1 MGQKT
6 GVGLTC
12 RNWIVGCTKAV
23 LQGRYG
29 ILSATPK
36 AFCGQGVALVF
47 KRAFTFC
54 METNRTMAQST
65 SEFEQLV
72 AAIRQRVRS
81 NGARLFADWLRSYVG
96 LVCGETSTLL
106 NKHIHEVNLQPG
118 HAANAASRP
127 TDSKDKTGVADSFLA

>member
-1 MGQKT
+1 
-6 GVGLTC
+6 
-12 RNWIVGCTKAV
+12 
-23 LQGRYG
+23 
-29 ILSATPK
+29 
-36 AFCGQGVALVF
+36 
-47 KRAFTFC
+47 
-54 METNRTMAQST
+54 MAQST

-106 NKHIHEVNLQPG
+106 N
-118 HAANAASRP
+118 ANAASRP